1 MLPYS
6 DTKPVGAADFYF
18 AINATFQFIRRSL
31 GAAALEE
38 YWSDLG
44 GGYFRPVSEIWRRG
58 GLVAV
63 AEYWRDFFAAEPG
76 GDVEVSGSGA
86 RVTVSVRR
94 CPAIAHLR
102 AGKREIDPGFCRHC
116 YFVSQA
122 IGEPA
127 GISVRI
133 EGGDGACRQEFIA
146 GTECE
151 PQVLS
156 AIKEC
161 L

>member
-18 AINATFQFIRRSL
+18 AINATFRFIRSSL
-31 GAAALEE
+31 GADALEQ

-44 GGYFRPVSEIWRRG
+44 RGYFRPVSELWRQG
-58 GLVAV
+58 GLGAV
-63 AEYWRDFFAAEPG
+63 EEYWRDFFAAEPG
-76 GDVEVSGSGA
+76 GDVEVSASGT
-86 RVTVSVRR
+86 RVTVNVRR

-102 AGKREIDPGFCRHC
+102 AGQREIDPGFCRHC

-122 IGEPA
+122 MGESA
-127 GISVRI
+127 GISVWI
-133 EGGDGACRQEFIA
+133 QGGNGSCRQEFGA
-146 GTECE
+146 GVDCGA
-151 PQVLS
+151 QDLS

-161 L
+161 A